1 MTFLFQDHVEDMAA
15 PKGVMDHHKEVT
27 TDHLK
32 ADTEDPKEVMDRH
45 KAVITDPKVVTE
57 HHREDM
63 DNPNKAFTV
72 LLEVITDLNPGPYKD
87 GKAVTVKATKTRIWR
102 GREATM
108 PTQQL
113 VL

>member
-1 MTFLFQDHVEDMAA
+1 MEDMAV
-15 PKGVMDHHKEVT
+15 PKEVMDHRKEVT

-32 ADTEDPKEVMDRH
+32 ADTEEVMDHLR
-45 KAVITDPKVVTE
+45 AVITDPKVVMEPHKGDTV
-57 HHREDM
+57 
-63 DNPNKAFTV
+63 NPNKAFTV
-72 LLEVITDLNPGPYKD
+72 LLEVITDLNPGPFKD

-102 GREATM
+102 GRVVIM